1 MIISDVLLRE
11 AALNLLKVPVWD
23 LRHVLHFFWLPS
35 YVLVRAL
42 RPIDAE
48 AESIVVTFSTD
59 SLVRLILLCKAA
71 LIEAIVV
78 GLTVGWMRTEKKA
91 ILSVVV
97 AAAVIILVLVRIVL
111 REGHAHR
118 H

>member
-11 AALNLLKVPVWD
+11 TALNLLKVPVGD

-35 YVLVRAL
+35 HVLVRAL

-48 AESIVVTFSTD
+48 AESIVVTFSTY
-59 SLVRLILLCKAA
+59 SLVRLILLYKAA
-71 LIEAIVV
+71 LIESIVV
-78 GLTVGWMRTEKKA
+78 GLTV
-91 ILSVVV
+91 LSVV